1 MYQVSHDHESF
12 LRFKTWFFDDA
23 LRLIFNQC
31 LSWLGMDGEACLLR
45 AVCEV
50 GAAPEHEDGL
60 MGDAVTTLLTATN
73 TYTSITN
80 PSQHANQ
87 YAEAQLTGQVQ
98 YINLTRRIHLVYQPG
113 QDRYSTLV
121 LLEGFIWCINPD
133 KCTVQLSLQLS
144 KSWTGTAIEPEF
156 SVKTRFTH

>member
-1 MYQVSHDHESF
+1 
-12 LRFKTWFFDDA
+12 
-23 LRLIFNQC
+23 
-31 LSWLGMDGEACLLR
+31 MDGEACLLR

-98 YINLTRRIHLVYQPG
+98 YINITRRIHLVYQPG
-113 QDRYSTLV
+113 QVYRTTL
-121 LLEGFIWCINPD
+121 
-133 KCTVQLSLQLS
+133 S
-144 KSWTGTAIEPEF
+144 
-156 SVKTRFTH
+156 SVV

>member
-1 MYQVSHDHESF
+1 MCSHFYQSFIRFYQLFIRFKPSFIRLYQVSHDHESF

-98 YINLTRRIHLVYQPG
+98 YINLTRSVPYNSLFSCLRVG
-113 QDRYSTLV
+113 LV
-121 LLEGFIWCINPD
+121 L
-133 KCTVQLSLQLS
+133 QLNRSFQLKLDLPIS
-144 KSWTGTAIEPEF
+144 DN
-156 SVKTRFTH
+156 

>member
-1 MYQVSHDHESF
+1 
-12 LRFKTWFFDDA
+12 
-23 LRLIFNQC
+23 
-31 LSWLGMDGEACLLR
+31 MDGEACLLR

-98 YINLTRRIHLVYQPG
+98 HINLTRRIHLVYRP
-113 QDRYSTLV
+113 
-121 LLEGFIWCINPD
+121 
-133 KCTVQLSLQLS
+133 KLS
-144 KSWTGTAIEPEF
+144 KSWTGTSIEPEF
-156 SVKTRFTH
+156 SVKTRFTQ